1 MLSVLVV
8 ERRRGR
14 WRREVWWQAWGLLAN
29 SSHCLRVLCLGVLV
43 WTLAIGKVDARDLD
57 DGLPRGFL
65 VGTIVKVWV
74 AHRLDWAG
82 ELHGRRGE
90 ELP

>member
-1 MLSVLVV
+1 MLSVLLV
-8 ERRRGR
+8 ERRSGG
-14 WRREVWWQAWGLLAN
+14 WRREVWWRAWGLLAGH
-29 SSHCLRVLCLGVLV
+29 SHWLRVLCLGVLV
-43 WTLAIGKVDARDLD
+43 WTPAIGNVDAGDLD

-82 ELHGRRGE
+82 ELRGRRGE